1 MKSFFQF
8 TNLIAFCACLVFLS
22 PAFSQSGE
30 VLDNKGVV
38 DMVKSGLPEN
48 IILKKIETT
57 PNRFDLSTDSLVKLS
72 NDGVS
77 TNIVSAMMES
87 GGKTVTQY
95 HELVKQLEE
104 PGIYFIEGED
114 LLQSKRRY
122 MEPSVIDKVKE
133 GSFGSHMAG
142 ALTSAAKKKVK
153 AIVIGEKANLE
164 TGMKPSFL
172 FYFGDEADK
181 ATSSQPQTD
190 QNDPMAMLRA
200 LQNMN
205 TADKIKFSGIS
216 SPNEMRLIKADE
228 DKNERS
234 FVASSASGMVK
245 ESGIDS
251 DFIRQFRFERLESGL
266 YEIYF
271 EKPLEPGE
279 YMFIYGGI
287 NLYQGQFVY
296 DFSVR

>member
-1 MKSFFQF
+1 MKSLFKITYLLGICIFL
-8 TNLIAFCACLVFLS
+8 LIQS
-22 PAFSQSGE
+22 EAFSQSGE
-30 VLDNKGVV
+30 ILDNKGVV
-38 DMVKSGLPEN
+38 DLVKSGLPES
-48 IILKKIETT
+48 IIIKKIETT
-57 PNRFDLSTDSLVKLS
+57 PNRFDLSTDALVKLS

-77 TNIVSAMMES
+77 SNIVTAMMES
-87 GGKTVTQY
+87 EGKSVSEY
-95 HELVKQLEE
+95 HELLKDMDE
-104 PGIYFIEGED
+104 PGIYLLKGEE
-114 LLQSKRRY
+114 LTSEQLY
-122 MEPSVIDKVKE
+122 MEPSVIDKIKE

-153 AIVIGEKANLE
+153 AIVANSHANLE
-164 TGMKPSFL
+164 TGKRPLFL
-172 FYFGDEADK
+172 FYFGDESDK
-181 ATSSQPQTD
+181 AADNQPPSN
-190 QNDPMAMLRA
+190 QNDPMAMLKA

-251 DFIRQFRFERLESGL
+251 DFIRQFKFERLESGL
-266 YEIYF
+266 YQVYF
-271 EKPLEPGE
+271 DQPLEPGE
-279 YMFIYGGI
+279 YMFVYGGI

-296 DFSVR
+296 DFSVK

>member
-1 MKSFFQF
+1 MRLLFKITCLLSLCLYLISFNQ
-8 TNLIAFCACLVFLS
+8 TNA
-22 PAFSQSGE
+22 QSGE

-48 IILKKIETT
+48 IIIKKIQST
-57 PNRFDLSTDSLVKLS
+57 PNRFDLSTDALVKLS

-77 TNIVSAMMES
+77 SNVVSAMMES
-87 GGKTVTQY
+87 EGKGVSEY
-95 HELVKQLEE
+95 HELLKGMDE
-104 PGIYFIEGED
+104 PGIYLLKGEE
-114 LLQSKRRY
+114 LTSEQLY

-142 ALTSAAKKKVK
+142 ALTAAAKKKVK
-153 AIVIGEKANLE
+153 AIVANSHANME
-164 TGMKPSFL
+164 TGRRPLFL

-181 ATSSQPQTD
+181 AADSQPQTN
-190 QNDPMAMLRA
+190 QNDPMAMLKA
-200 LQNMN
+200 IQNMN

-251 DFIRQFRFERLESGL
+251 DFIRQFKFERLESGL
-266 YEIYF
+266 YQVFF

-279 YMFIYGGI
+279 YMFVYGGI

-296 DFSVR
+296 DFSIK